1 MRKLSLADYKDA
13 AELCKLPDLPLPEK
27 IGDAIVCQQG
37 PQNLGPLAE
46 DELGALADLATNLW
60 RAQKRLLGD
69 GDVPTELKKHLR
81 PVEAALECLER
92 LHVKVTDHTGQR
104 YDAGMAVKVISCQPK
119 HGVTE
124 PTVGETLKP
133 TVSFREQVVQNA
145 DVTVD
150 EPPLDSQEK
159 EAGSEQADD

>member
-1 MRKLSLADYKDA
+1 MKKPSLADIRDA
-13 AELCKLPDLPLPEK
+13 AALCKLPDLPLPDR
-27 IGDAIVCQQG
+27 ISDAVACQQG
-37 PQNLGPLAE
+37 AQSMGPLVE
-46 DELGALADLATNLW
+46 GELKALADLATNLW

-81 PVEAALECLER
+81 PVEAALESLER
-92 LHVKVTDHTGQR
+92 LHVKVTDHIGQR
-104 YDAGMAVKVISCQPK
+104 YDPGMPVKVISCQPK

-133 TVSFREQVVQNA
+133 TVSFREQVIQHA

-150 EPPLDSQEK
+150 EPPLDSQKK
-159 EAGSEQADD
+159 EAGSGQTDV